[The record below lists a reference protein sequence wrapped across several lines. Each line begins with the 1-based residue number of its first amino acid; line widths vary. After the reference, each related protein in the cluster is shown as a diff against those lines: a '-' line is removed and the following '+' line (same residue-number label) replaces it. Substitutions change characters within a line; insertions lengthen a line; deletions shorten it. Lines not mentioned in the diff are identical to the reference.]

1 MKKILLF
8 VVLLLSLSACSLSNT
23 PTGKVEAYLNQYN
36 SLSDNVKVDMESKV
50 TSENLS
56 SDNADIYRNVLTR
69 QYQDMK
75 YEVKD
80 EKIDGENAT
89 VIVKVTVYDL
99 YKIDRDAYNYLNDH
113 QDEFTTDGIY
123 DNDKYNQ
130 YKLDN
135 MLKTNEKISYEV
147 EFKLNKKDGNWV
159 LENPDRVVLE
169 KLHGLYNY
177 ENK

>member
-8 VVLLLSLSACSLSNT
+8 IVLLLSLSACSLSNT

-36 SLSDNVKVDMESKV
+36 SLTDNVKVDMESKV

-89 VIVKVTVYDL
+89 ITVKVTVYDL

-113 QDEFTTDGIY
+113 QDEFKKNDVYDKSLFTD
-123 DNDKYNQ
+123 
-130 YKLDN
+130 YKLKK
-135 MLKTNEKISYEV
+135 LKDVNKTVDYTIDFQLTKVDGKWEVNDLSNEQLEKI
-147 EFKLNKKDGNWV
+147 
-159 LENPDRVVLE
+159 
-169 KLHGLYNY
+169 HGVYAY
-177 ENK
+177 

>member
-36 SLSDNVKVDMESKV
+36 SLTDNVKVDMESKV

-89 VIVKVTVYDL
+89 VTVKVTVYDL
-99 YKIDRDAYNYLNDH
+99 YKIDRDAYNYLMIIKMNSL
-113 QDEFTTDGIY
+113 QMEYMITI
-123 DNDKYNQ
+123 NIININ
-130 YKLDN
+130 LIIC
-135 MLKTNEKISYEV
+135 LKQM
-147 EFKLNKKDGNWV
+147 
-159 LENPDRVVLE
+159 RR
-169 KLHGLYNY
+169 
-177 ENK
+177 

>member
-36 SLSDNVKVDMESKV
+36 SLTDNVKVDMESKV

-80 EKIDGENAT
+80 EKIDGENASVT
-89 VIVKVTVYDL
+89 VKVTVYDL
-99 YKIDRDAYNYLNDH
+99 YKIDRDAYNY
-113 QDEFTTDGIY
+113 
-123 DNDKYNQ
+123 
-130 YKLDN
+130 
-135 MLKTNEKISYEV
+135 
-147 EFKLNKKDGNWV
+147 
-159 LENPDRVVLE
+159 
-169 KLHGLYNY
+169 
-177 ENK
+177 